1 MREALS
7 HQVGPQRFDR
17 TAAAALHAC
26 AHHGA
31 PSLPHRS
38 DRRASTALQPLP
50 CMHVLTTAPRP
61 FPTGRTAALRP
72 IDAPEGAW
80 RVADG
85 SNGWKDVPSVRLL
98 TEAAMAQVIATDCP

>member
-1 MREALS
+1 MVVQRQGRWPLVLWRE
-7 HQVGPQRFDR
+7 RTDR
-17 TAAAALHAC
+17 QC
-26 AHHGA
+26 AR
-31 PSLPHRS
+31 LFRIRS
-38 DRRASTALQPLP
+38 NSSASTALQPLP

-98 TEAAMAQVIATDCP
+98 TEAAMAQVIALDELLMSP